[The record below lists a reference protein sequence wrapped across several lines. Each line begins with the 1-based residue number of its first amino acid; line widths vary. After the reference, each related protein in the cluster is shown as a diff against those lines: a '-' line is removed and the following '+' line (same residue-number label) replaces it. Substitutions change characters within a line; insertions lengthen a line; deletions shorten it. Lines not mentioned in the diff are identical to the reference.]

1 MGNVE
6 TVVGVEDLE
15 DALAFATGESEEVHG
30 GIVHT
35 EKGGKVLCF
44 LSLEKMG
51 MGRTMVTISASEEVE
66 VELTVDS

>member
-1 MGNVE
+1 MQTIILVE
-6 TVVGVEDLE
+6 HVK
-15 DALAFATGESEEVHG
+15 DALPFPTGETEEVHG

-51 MGRTMVTISASEEVE
+51 MGRTMVTISASEKVE
-66 VELTVDS
+66 IELRADS